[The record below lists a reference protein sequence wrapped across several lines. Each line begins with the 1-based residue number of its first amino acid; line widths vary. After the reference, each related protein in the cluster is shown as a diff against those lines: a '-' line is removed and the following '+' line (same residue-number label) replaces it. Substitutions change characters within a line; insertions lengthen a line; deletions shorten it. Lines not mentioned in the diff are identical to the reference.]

1 MAAIIYLDVDD
12 EITSAAAR
20 IRTLEDDRI
29 ALVLP
34 LGSRL
39 ATSRINFRL
48 LAREAE
54 ARGKRVEVVTNDAS
68 ARALAASAGLPTHL
82 SVAAYEAGPEGA
94 GAEGAGPEGGGPAAR
109 PPGTADGAEGD
120 GSAGSADGSGGGP
133 RRGHR
138 DAATTHDAA
147 AAPDGPATR
156 GAAGTADWTGAAG
169 GSAPPRPRPGA
180 AIDDSPTVAIPV
192 LRPPAERRAPVPQ
205 VGRRPA
211 RPRGPIIAAAVFF
224 VALLAAFG
232 VAGFTLLPSAEIVL
246 VPASGTLGPV
256 ELNVTAQTGVTQP
269 DLANLLVPATR
280 FTFDVEAADT
290 FPATGVKVTETAAG
304 GEVTFSSLN
313 TGSSNKIAKGGIV
326 KTELGIEFRTL
337 AEITLP
343 AAEIGIVDGKFVVIP
358 STGKVQIEAVTS
370 GPSGNV
376 AANTIVVV
384 PKGENP
390 QRTTVTNETA
400 TSGGAHTETLQVQQ
414 ADIDAALSSLDG
426 MLVAAFD
433 EQIVKRSQVP
443 EGTTLFPETKSLGAS
458 TPSVD
463 PATLVGTDADT
474 FDLGATAQGTVVG
487 VDPGPV
493 ATLAEARIR
502 NRVDAGF
509 RLVEGSI
516 QITPGEPVATGSVV
530 TFPVTVAAS
539 EIRVVDGPALLA
551 RVRGL
556 GLPQARTVLGAYG
569 RVTITVWP
577 DWVTTVPTME
587 GRASLT
593 VEAPASPSPGP
604 GSGASAP

>member
-94 GAEGAGPEGGGPAAR
+94 GPEGAGPEGGGRAAR
-109 PPGTADGAEGD
+109 PPGEADGADGD
-120 GSAGSADGSGGGP
+120 AP
-133 RRGHR
+133 
-138 DAATTHDAA
+138 ATPVAA
-147 AAPDGPATR
+147 AAR
-156 GAAGTADWTGAAG
+156 RAAGTAGGTGAAG
-169 GSAPPRPRPGA
+169 GSAPPRHRPVP

-192 LRPPAERRAPVPQ
+192 LRPPAERRTPVPQ

-211 RPRGPIIAAAVFF
+211 RPRGPIIAAVVLFVGMLAV
-224 VALLAAFG
+224 VGA
-232 VAGFTLLPSAEIVL
+232 AGFTLLPSAEIVV
-246 VPASGTLGPV
+246 VPASGSLGPL
-256 ELNVTAQTGVTQP
+256 ELNITAQAGVTQP

-280 FTFDVEAADT
+280 FTFDVEVADT

-313 TGSSNKIAKGGIV
+313 TGSSNTIAEGGIV
-326 KTELGIEFRTL
+326 KTESGIEFRTL

-343 AAEIGIVDGKFVVIP
+343 PAEIGIVDKKFVVIP
-358 STGKVQIEAVTS
+358 STGKVQIEAITS

-384 PKGENP
+384 PKGENS

-414 ADIDAALSSLDG
+414 ADVEGALRALDG

-433 EQIVKRSQVP
+433 EQIASRSQVP

-474 FDLGATAQGTVVG
+474 FDLGATARGTVVG
-487 VDPGPV
+487 ADPGPV

-502 NRVDAGF
+502 SRVDAGF

-516 QITPGEPVATGSVV
+516 QIIPGEPVATGSVV
-530 TFPVTVAAS
+530 TFPVIVAAT
-539 EIRVVDGPALLA
+539 EFRIVDGPALLA
-551 RVRGL
+551 SVRGL

-577 DWVTTVPTME
+577 DWVTTIPTTE

-593 VEAPASPSPGP
+593 VGAPPSPSAGP
-604 GSGASAP
+604 GSGASVP

>member
-82 SVAAYEAGPEGA
+82 SVAAFEAGPEGA
-94 GAEGAGPEGGGPAAR
+94 GPEGAGPEGGGPAAR
-109 PPGTADGAEGD
+109 PPGEADGADGD
-120 GSAGSADGSGGGP
+120 APAMPDSAAT
-133 RRGHR
+133 R
-138 DAATTHDAA
+138 DATV
-147 AAPDGPATR
+147 
-156 GAAGTADWTGAAG
+156 AAGGAGAAG
-169 GSAPPRPRPGA
+169 GSAPPRHRAGP

-211 RPRGPIIAAAVFF
+211 RPRGPIIAAAVLF
-224 VALLAAFG
+224 VALLAALG

-246 VPASGTLGPV
+246 VPASGTLGPL
-256 ELNVTAQTGVTQP
+256 ELNVTAQAGVTQP

-313 TGSSNKIAKGGIV
+313 TGSSNTIAKGGIV
-326 KTELGIEFRTL
+326 KTESGIEFRTL

-343 AAEIGIVDGKFVVIP
+343 PAEIGIVDNKFVVIP

-384 PKGENP
+384 PKGENA

-414 ADIDAALSSLDG
+414 ADVDAALRSLDG
-426 MLVAAFD
+426 TLVAAFD
-433 EQIVKRSQVP
+433 EQIASRSQVP

-474 FDLGATAQGTVVG
+474 FDLGAAAQGTVVG

-502 NRVDAGF
+502 SRVDAGF

-516 QITPGEPVATGSVV
+516 HITPGEPVATGSVV

-539 EIRVVDGPALLA
+539 ELRIVDGPDLLA

-556 GLPQARTVLGAYG
+556 ALPRARTVLGAYG

-577 DWVTTVPTME
+577 DWVTTIPTME

-604 GSGASAP
+604 GSGASLP